1 MKYALDRWDEIA
13 KAALRAKILLLLD
26 YDGTLAPISPSP
38 SEALLPLATKNIL
51 KTLASAGGI
60 RLAIVTGRGMANIKK
75 MVGVKGITYVANHG
89 LEVAGPALKYKYV
102 IGAAY
107 RGILKKILISLT
119 AAFSGNRGVIIENK
133 GLTVSLHYRKA
144 PAKDAAPIK
153 KFFLKTVKPYLKNKA
168 VRIMAGKK
176 IWEIRPPSGWD
187 KGGVVTWLLGRET
200 RRLKDANAVFPI
212 YIGDDVTDEDAF
224 RALRRKGITIRVGR
238 PKSSKARFYLNDIDE
253 VRSFLER
260 ISRLKKGR

>member
-26 YDGTLAPISPSP
+26 YDGTLASISPSP
-38 SEALLPLATKNIL
+38 SEAILPSATRKIL
-51 KTLASAGGI
+51 RILGKAGGI

-89 LEVAGPALKYKYV
+89 LEVSGPAVKRKYV

-107 RGILKKILISLT
+107 RGILKKILISLG
-119 AAFSGNRGVIIENK
+119 AAFLGNRGVIVEDK

-144 PAKDAAPIK
+144 PAKDAARIK
-153 KFFLKTVKPYLKNKA
+153 KIFLETVRPYLKA
-168 VRIMAGKK
+168 ETVRIMAGKK

-200 RRLKDANAVFPI
+200 RRLKDASAVLPV

-224 RALRRKGITIRVGR
+224 KALRRNGITIRVGSL
-238 PKSSKARFYLNDIDE
+238 KSSAASFYLNDIDE

-260 ISRLKKGR
+260 IARLKKGE